1 MIEYLFAVTLAVGS
15 VVLATISLGELASV
29 DKKKE
34 YELSIPV
41 KKVEAVGTTTHMI
54 KDEDG
59 SKHTYSIHLI
69 EKDNRKFNKLVIG
82 DKDKPVLDAVYL
94 FKSDDGSSYEGRTK
108 DFNVKKIADLI
119 ISYEPAKIDK
129 I

>member
-34 YELSIPV
+34 YKLSIPV
-41 KKVEAVGTTTHMI
+41 EKAEALGTTTHTI

-59 SKHTYSIHLI
+59 SEHTYLI
-69 EKDNRKFNKLVIG
+69 NLTKKDDEKHNELMIG
-82 DKDKPVLDAVYL
+82 DKGKPVLDAAYL
-94 FKSDDGSSYEGRTK
+94 FKSDDGTSYEGRTN